1 MNDAEQQALEITQAQ
16 AAQLQRYCLWS
27 LTALLVWMAIEVAF
41 ANLSLLASL
50 LVWLVQAVGL
60 LWFLPGLRRGNAG
73 SAAWLGYVLMLYFI
87 FAVLSAFAPGLK
99 GQLAIIEC
107 LLITGVFV
115 LTIRF
120 VKAKRATQ
128 GGAL

>member
-1 MNDAEQQALEITQAQ
+1 MNDAELLQVQ
-16 AAQLQRYCLWS
+16 AAQLQRYTMWS
-27 LTALLVWMAIEVAF
+27 LIALLVWMAVEVAF
-41 ANLSLLASL
+41 TELSLLASL
-50 LVWLVQAVGL
+50 VVWLVQAIGL
-60 LWFLPGLRRGNAG
+60 LWFVPGLRRGNAS
-73 SAAWLGYVLMLYFI
+73 SAAWLGYVLMMYFV

-99 GQLAIIEC
+99 GQLAMIEC
-107 LLITGVFV
+107 VLIAGVFV

>member
-1 MNDAEQQALEITQAQ
+1 MNDAELQQFQAT
-16 AAQLQRYCLWS
+16 QLQRYCLWS
-27 LTALLVWMAIEVAF
+27 LTALLVWMAIEIAF
-41 ANLSLLASL
+41 SGLSLLASL
-50 LVWLVQAVGL
+50 VVWLVQALGL
-60 LWFLPGLRRGNAG
+60 LWFVPGLRRGNAS

-107 LLITGVFV
+107 VLISGVFA

>member
-1 MNDAEQQALEITQAQ
+1 MNDAELQEFQ

-27 LTALLVWMAIEVAF
+27 LTALLIWLAIEAVSTD
-41 ANLSLLASL
+41 LSLLASFA
-50 LVWLVQAVGL
+50 VWLFQAVGL
-60 LWFLPGLRRGNAG
+60 LWFIPGLRRGNAG

-87 FAVLSAFAPGLK
+87 PAVISAFAPGLK

-107 LLITGVFV
+107 VLIAGLFV

>member
-1 MNDAEQQALEITQAQ
+1 MNDAELLQVQ
-16 AAQLQRYCLWS
+16 AAQLQRYTVWS
-27 LTALLVWMAIEVAF
+27 LIALLVWMAVEVAF
-41 ANLSLLASL
+41 TELSLLASL
-50 LVWLVQAVGL
+50 VVWLVQAIGL
-60 LWFLPGLRRGNAG
+60 LWFLPGLRRGNAS

-87 FAVLSAFAPGLK
+87 FSVLSAFAPGLK
-99 GQLAIIEC
+99 GQLAMIEC
-107 LLITGVFV
+107 LLIVGVFV

>member
-1 MNDAEQQALEITQAQ
+1 MNDAELLQVQ
-16 AAQLQRYCLWS
+16 AAQLQRYTVWS
-27 LTALLVWMAIEVAF
+27 LIALLLWMAVEVAF
-41 ANLSLLASL
+41 TELSLLASL
-50 LVWLVQAVGL
+50 VVWLVQAIGL
-60 LWFLPGLRRGNAG
+60 LWFLPGLRRGNAS

-107 LLITGVFV
+107 LLIVGVFV

>member
-1 MNDAEQQALEITQAQ
+1 MNDAELQQFQ

-27 LTALLVWMAIEVAF
+27 LTALLVWMAIEIAF
-41 ANLSLLASL
+41 SGLSLLASL
-50 LVWLVQAVGL
+50 VVWLVQALGL
-60 LWFLPGLRRGNAG
+60 LWFVPGLRRGNAS

-107 LLITGVFV
+107 VLISGVFA

>member
-1 MNDAEQQALEITQAQ
+1 MNDAELQQFQ

-27 LTALLVWMAIEVAF
+27 LTALLVWMAIEIAF
-41 ANLSLLASL
+41 SGLSLLASL
-50 LVWLVQAVGL
+50 VVWLVQALGL
-60 LWFLPGLRRGNAG
+60 LWFVPGLRRGNAS
-73 SAAWLGYVLMLYFI
+73 SAAWQDYVLMLQFI

-107 LLITGVFV
+107 VLISGVFA

>member
-1 MNDAEQQALEITQAQ
+1 MNDAELLQVQ
-16 AAQLQRYCLWS
+16 AAQLQRYTVWS
-27 LTALLVWMAIEVAF
+27 LIALLVWMAVEVAF
-41 ANLSLLASL
+41 TELSLLASL
-50 LVWLVQAVGL
+50 VVWLVQAIGL
-60 LWFLPGLRRGNAG
+60 LWFLPGLRRGNAS

-99 GQLAIIEC
+99 GQLAMIEC
-107 LLITGVFV
+107 LLIVGVFV

>member
-1 MNDAEQQALEITQAQ
+1 MNDAELQQFQ

-27 LTALLVWMAIEVAF
+27 LTALLVWMAIEAVFGAP
-41 ANLSLLASL
+41 AGMSLLASFV
-50 LVWLVQAVGL
+50 VWLFQAVGL
-60 LWFLPGLRRGNAG
+60 LWFVPGLRRGNAS

-87 FAVLSAFAPGLK
+87 PAVLSAFAPGLK

-107 LLITGVFV
+107 VLVTGLFV

>member
-1 MNDAEQQALEITQAQ
+1 MNDAELLQVQ
-16 AAQLQRYCLWS
+16 AAQLQRYSVWS
-27 LTALLVWMAIEVAF
+27 LIALLVWMAVEVAF
-41 ANLSLLASL
+41 TELSLLASL
-50 LVWLVQAVGL
+50 VVWLVQAIGL
-60 LWFLPGLRRGNAG
+60 LWFVPGLRRGNAS
-73 SAAWLGYVLMLYFI
+73 SAAWLGYVLMLYFV

-99 GQLAIIEC
+99 GQLAMIEC
-107 LLITGVFV
+107 VLITGVFV

>member
-1 MNDAEQQALEITQAQ
+1 MNDAELLQVQ
-16 AAQLQRYCLWS
+16 AAQLQRYSVWGLI
-27 LTALLVWMAIEVAF
+27 ALLVWMAVEVAF
-41 ANLSLLASL
+41 TELSLLASL
-50 LVWLVQAVGL
+50 VVWLVQAIGL
-60 LWFLPGLRRGNAG
+60 LWFVPGLRRGNAS
-73 SAAWLGYVLMLYFI
+73 SAAWLGYVLMMYFV

-99 GQLAIIEC
+99 GQLAMIEC
-107 LLITGVFV
+107 VLIAGVFV

>member
-1 MNDAEQQALEITQAQ
+1 MNDAELQQFQ

-27 LTALLVWMAIEVAF
+27 LTALLVWMAIEIAF
-41 ANLSLLASL
+41 SGLSLLASL
-50 LVWLVQAVGL
+50 VVWLVQALGL
-60 LWFLPGLRRGNAG
+60 LWFVPGLRRGNAS

-87 FAVLSAFAPGLK
+87 PAVLSAFAPGLK

-107 LLITGVFV
+107 VLVTGLFV

>member
-1 MNDAEQQALEITQAQ
+1 MNDAELLQVQ
-16 AAQLQRYCLWS
+16 AAQLQRYTMWS
-27 LTALLVWMAIEVAF
+27 LIALLVWMAVEVAF
-41 ANLSLLASL
+41 TELSLLASL
-50 LVWLVQAVGL
+50 VVWLVQAIGL
-60 LWFLPGLRRGNAG
+60 LWFLPGLRRGNAS
-73 SAAWLGYVLMLYFI
+73 SAAWLGYVLMLYFV

-99 GQLAIIEC
+99 GQLAMIEC
-107 LLITGVFV
+107 VLITGVFV

>member
-1 MNDAEQQALEITQAQ
+1 MNDAELQEFQ

-41 ANLSLLASL
+41 SGLSLLASL
-50 LVWLVQAVGL
+50 IVWLVQALGL
-60 LWFLPGLRRGNAG
+60 LWFVPGLRRGNAS
-73 SAAWLGYVLMLYFI
+73 SAAWLGYVLMLYFV
-87 FAVLSAFAPGLK
+87 FAVLAALAPGLR

>member
-1 MNDAEQQALEITQAQ
+1 MNDAELLQVQ
-16 AAQLQRYCLWS
+16 AAQLQRYTMWS
-27 LTALLVWMAIEVAF
+27 LIALLVWMAVEVAF
-41 ANLSLLASL
+41 TELSLLASL
-50 LVWLVQAVGL
+50 VVWLVQAIGL
-60 LWFLPGLRRGNAG
+60 LWFLPGLRRGNAS
-73 SAAWLGYVLMLYFI
+73 SAAWLGYVLLLYFI

-99 GQLAIIEC
+99 GQLAMIEC
-107 LLITGVFV
+107 LLIVGVFV

>member
-1 MNDAEQQALEITQAQ
+1 MNDDELKQLQ
-16 AAQLQRYCLWS
+16 AAQLQRYSLWS
-27 LTALLVWMAIEVAF
+27 LIALLVWMAIELAF
-41 ANLSLLASL
+41 AQLSLLASL
-50 LVWLVQAVGL
+50 VVWLVQALGL
-60 LWFLPGLRRGNAG
+60 LWFVPGLRRGNAS
-73 SAAWLGYVLMLYFI
+73 SAAWLGYVLMLYFV
-87 FAVLSAFAPGLK
+87 FAVLSAFAPGIH

-107 LLITGVFV
+107 ILITGVFV

>member
-1 MNDAEQQALEITQAQ
+1 MNDAELLQVQ
-16 AAQLQRYCLWS
+16 AAQLQRYTMWS
-27 LTALLVWMAIEVAF
+27 LIALLVWMAVEVAF
-41 ANLSLLASL
+41 TELSLLASL
-50 LVWLVQAVGL
+50 VVWLVQAIGL
-60 LWFLPGLRRGNAG
+60 LWFLPGLRRGNAS
-73 SAAWLGYVLMLYFI
+73 SAAWLGYVLMLYFV

-99 GQLAIIEC
+99 GQLAMIEC
-107 LLITGVFV
+107 VLIAGVFV

>member
-1 MNDAEQQALEITQAQ
+1 MNDAELLQVQ
-16 AAQLQRYCLWS
+16 AAQLQRYTVWS
-27 LTALLVWMAIEVAF
+27 LIALLLWMAAEVAF
-41 ANLSLLASL
+41 TELSLLASL
-50 LVWLVQAVGL
+50 VVWLVQAIGL
-60 LWFLPGLRRGNAG
+60 LWFLPGLRRGNAS

-99 GQLAIIEC
+99 GQLAMIEC
-107 LLITGVFV
+107 LLIVGVFV

>member
-1 MNDAEQQALEITQAQ
+1 MNDAELLQVQ
-16 AAQLQRYCLWS
+16 AAQLQRYTVWS
-27 LTALLVWMAIEVAF
+27 LIALLVWMAVEVAF
-41 ANLSLLASL
+41 TELSLLASL
-50 LVWLVQAVGL
+50 VVWLVQAIGL
-60 LWFLPGLRRGNAG
+60 LWFVPGLRRGNAS
-73 SAAWLGYVLMLYFI
+73 SAAWLGYVLMMYFV

-99 GQLAIIEC
+99 GQLAMIEC
-107 LLITGVFV
+107 LLIVGVFV

>member
-1 MNDAEQQALEITQAQ
+1 MNDAELLQVQ
-16 AAQLQRYCLWS
+16 AAQLQRYTMWS
-27 LTALLVWMAIEVAF
+27 LIALLVWMAVEVAF
-41 ANLSLLASL
+41 TELSLLASL
-50 LVWLVQAVGL
+50 VVWLVQAIGL
-60 LWFLPGLRRGNAG
+60 LWFLPGLRRGNAS

-99 GQLAIIEC
+99 GQLAMIEC
-107 LLITGVFV
+107 LLIVGVFV

>member
-1 MNDAEQQALEITQAQ
+1 MNDAELLQVQ
-16 AAQLQRYCLWS
+16 AAQLQRYSVWGLI
-27 LTALLVWMAIEVAF
+27 ALLVWMAVEVAF
-41 ANLSLLASL
+41 TELSLLASL
-50 LVWLVQAVGL
+50 VVWLVQAIGL
-60 LWFLPGLRRGNAG
+60 LWFVPGLRRGNAS
-73 SAAWLGYVLMLYFI
+73 SAAWLGYVLMMYFV

-99 GQLAIIEC
+99 GQLAMIEC
-107 LLITGVFV
+107 VLITGVFV

>member
-1 MNDAEQQALEITQAQ
+1 MNDAELLQVQ
-16 AAQLQRYCLWS
+16 AAQLQRYSVWS
-27 LTALLVWMAIEVAF
+27 LIALLVWMAVEVAF
-41 ANLSLLASL
+41 TELSLLASL
-50 LVWLVQAVGL
+50 VVWLVQAIGL
-60 LWFLPGLRRGNAG
+60 LWFLPGLRRGNAS
-73 SAAWLGYVLMLYFI
+73 SAAWLGYVLMMYFV

-99 GQLAIIEC
+99 GQLAMIEC
-107 LLITGVFV
+107 VLIAGVFV

>member
-1 MNDAEQQALEITQAQ
+1 MNDAELQHHQ
-16 AAQLQRYCLWS
+16 AAQLQRFCLWS
-27 LTALLVWMAIEVAF
+27 LTALLVWMAVEVAF
-41 ANLSLLASL
+41 SGLSLLASL
-50 LVWLVQAVGL
+50 VVWSVQALGL
-60 LWFLPGLRRGNAG
+60 LCFVPGLRRGNAS
-73 SAAWLGYVLMLYFI
+73 SAAWLGYVLMLYFV
-87 FAVLSAFAPGLK
+87 FAVLAAFAPGVK
-99 GQLAIIEC
+99 GQMAIVEC

>member
-1 MNDAEQQALEITQAQ
+1 MNDAELLQVQ
-16 AAQLQRYCLWS
+16 AAQLQRYSVWGLI
-27 LTALLVWMAIEVAF
+27 ALLVWMAVEVAF
-41 ANLSLLASL
+41 TELSLLASL
-50 LVWLVQAVGL
+50 VVWLVQAIGL
-60 LWFLPGLRRGNAG
+60 LWFLPGLRRGNAS
-73 SAAWLGYVLMLYFI
+73 SAAWLGYVLMMYFV

-99 GQLAIIEC
+99 GQLAMIEC
-107 LLITGVFV
+107 VLIAGVFV

>member
-1 MNDAEQQALEITQAQ
+1 MNDAELQQFQAT
-16 AAQLQRYCLWS
+16 QLQRYCLWS
-27 LTALLVWMAIEVAF
+27 LTALLVWMAIEIAF
-41 ANLSLLASL
+41 SGLSLLASL
-50 LVWLVQAVGL
+50 VVWLVQALGL
-60 LWFLPGLRRGNAG
+60 LWFVPGLRRGNAS

-87 FAVLSAFAPGLK
+87 PAVLSAFAPGLK

-107 LLITGVFV
+107 VLVTGLFV

>member
-1 MNDAEQQALEITQAQ
+1 MNDAELLQVQ
-16 AAQLQRYCLWS
+16 AAQLQRYTMWS
-27 LTALLVWMAIEVAF
+27 LIALLVWMAVEVAF
-41 ANLSLLASL
+41 TELSLLASL
-50 LVWLVQAVGL
+50 VVWLVQAVGL
-60 LWFLPGLRRGNAG
+60 LWFVPGLRRGNAS
-73 SAAWLGYVLMLYFI
+73 SAAWLGYVLMMYFV

-99 GQLAIIEC
+99 GQLAMIEC
-107 LLITGVFV
+107 VLIAGVFV

>member
-1 MNDAEQQALEITQAQ
+1 MNDAELQEFQ

-41 ANLSLLASL
+41 SGLSLLASL
-50 LVWLVQAVGL
+50 IVWLVQALGL
-60 LWFLPGLRRGNAG
+60 LWFVPGLRRGNAS
-73 SAAWLGYVLMLYFI
+73 SAAWLGYVLMLYFV
-87 FAVLSAFAPGLK
+87 FAVLAAFAPGLR

>member
-1 MNDAEQQALEITQAQ
+1 MNDAELLQVQ
-16 AAQLQRYCLWS
+16 AAQLQRYTMWS
-27 LTALLVWMAIEVAF
+27 LIALLVWMAVEVAF
-41 ANLSLLASL
+41 TELSLLASL
-50 LVWLVQAVGL
+50 VVWLVQAIGL
-60 LWFLPGLRRGNAG
+60 LWFVPGLRRGNAS
-73 SAAWLGYVLMLYFI
+73 SAAWLGYVLMLYFV

-99 GQLAIIEC
+99 GQLAMIEC
-107 LLITGVFV
+107 VLITGVFV

>member
-1 MNDAEQQALEITQAQ
+1 MNDAELLQVQ
-16 AAQLQRYCLWS
+16 AAQLQRYTMWS
-27 LTALLVWMAIEVAF
+27 LIALLVWMAVEVAF
-41 ANLSLLASL
+41 TELSVLASL
-50 LVWLVQAVGL
+50 VVWLVQAIGL
-60 LWFLPGLRRGNAG
+60 LWFLPGLRRGNAS

-99 GQLAIIEC
+99 GQLAMIEC
-107 LLITGVFV
+107 LLIVGVFV

>member
-1 MNDAEQQALEITQAQ
+1 MNDAELLQLQ
-16 AAQLQRYCLWS
+16 AAQLQRYSVWS
-27 LTALLVWMAIEVAF
+27 LIALLVWMAVEVAF
-41 ANLSLLASL
+41 TELSLLASL
-50 LVWLVQAVGL
+50 VVWLVQAIGL
-60 LWFLPGLRRGNAG
+60 LWFVPGLRRGNAS
-73 SAAWLGYVLMLYFI
+73 SAAWLGYVLMMYFV

-99 GQLAIIEC
+99 GQLAMIEC
-107 LLITGVFV
+107 VLIAGVFV

>member
-1 MNDAEQQALEITQAQ
+1 MNDAELLQVQ
-16 AAQLQRYCLWS
+16 AAQLQRYTMWS
-27 LTALLVWMAIEVAF
+27 LIALLVWMAVEVAF
-41 ANLSLLASL
+41 TELSLLASL
-50 LVWLVQAVGL
+50 VVWLVQAIGL
-60 LWFLPGLRRGNAG
+60 LWFLPGLRRGNAS

-99 GQLAIIEC
+99 GQLAMIEC
-107 LLITGVFV
+107 VLIAGVFV

>member
-1 MNDAEQQALEITQAQ
+1 MNDAELLQVQ
-16 AAQLQRYCLWS
+16 AAQLQRYSVWS
-27 LTALLVWMAIEVAF
+27 LIALLVWMAVEVAF
-41 ANLSLLASL
+41 TELSLLASL
-50 LVWLVQAVGL
+50 VVWLVQAIGL
-60 LWFLPGLRRGNAG
+60 LWFVPGLRRGNAS
-73 SAAWLGYVLMLYFI
+73 SAAWLGYVLMMYFV

-99 GQLAIIEC
+99 GQLAMIEC
-107 LLITGVFV
+107 VLIAGVFV

>member
-1 MNDAEQQALEITQAQ
+1 MNDAELLQVQ
-16 AAQLQRYCLWS
+16 AAQLQRYTVWS
-27 LTALLVWMAIEVAF
+27 LIALLLWMAVEVAF
-41 ANLSLLASL
+41 TELSLLASL
-50 LVWLVQAVGL
+50 VVWLVQAIGL
-60 LWFLPGLRRGNAG
+60 LWFLPGLRRGNAS

-99 GQLAIIEC
+99 GQLAMIEC
-107 LLITGVFV
+107 LLIVGVFV

>member
-1 MNDAEQQALEITQAQ
+1 MNDAELLQLQ
-16 AAQLQRYCLWS
+16 AAQLQRYSVWGLI
-27 LTALLVWMAIEVAF
+27 ALLVRMAVEVAF
-41 ANLSLLASL
+41 TELSLLASL
-50 LVWLVQAVGL
+50 VVWLVQAIGL
-60 LWFLPGLRRGNAG
+60 LWFVPGLRRGNAS
-73 SAAWLGYVLMLYFI
+73 SAAWLGYVLMMYFV

-99 GQLAIIEC
+99 GQLAMIEC
-107 LLITGVFV
+107 VLIAGVFV

>member
-1 MNDAEQQALEITQAQ
+1 MNDAELLQLQ
-16 AAQLQRYCLWS
+16 AAQLQRYSVWGLI
-27 LTALLVWMAIEVAF
+27 ALLVWMAVEVAF
-41 ANLSLLASL
+41 TELSLLASL
-50 LVWLVQAVGL
+50 VVWLVQAIGL
-60 LWFLPGLRRGNAG
+60 LWFVPGLRRGNAS
-73 SAAWLGYVLMLYFI
+73 SAAWLGYVLMMYFV

-99 GQLAIIEC
+99 GQLAMIEC
-107 LLITGVFV
+107 VLIAGVFV